1 MYTAYVTNSSGTT
14 LSLSQNE
21 NNYQVIEIT
30 GLSSAGAAVNITALA
45 GVPGGIFN
53 SAHINT
59 RNIVIN
65 LSLNGNIEENRINL
79 YNMFP
84 EGEKVRFDYSN
95 DTIGEV
101 YINGYVERME
111 CAQFVQKEIAQISI
125 ICDYPYF
132 QSVYPVIVPA
142 AASVEFN
149 NLSNVASGAIFRISV
164 LQDSTVIQINDENG
178 NFMKFGNY
186 AVTNYFRAGNSI
198 IIDTRQGQKSAIIRS
213 PAQWTENI
221 LKYLQPGSTFLNI
234 VPGSNTISVSNAENY
249 KVAVQFY
256 KTFRGV

>member
-1 MYTAYVTNSSGTT
+1 MYTAHVTNSSGTT

-65 LSLNGNIEENRINL
+65 LALNGNIEENRINL

-101 YINGYVERME
+101 YINGYIERME
-111 CAQFVQKEIAQISI
+111 CAQFVQKEVAQISI

-132 QSVYPVIVPA
+132 QSTTAVTVPA

-186 AVTNYFRAGNSI
+186 AVTNYFRAGNI
-198 IIDTRQGQKSAIIRS
+198 IIINTRQGQKSAIKRAS
-213 PAQWTENI
+213 TQQTENI
-221 LKYLQPGSTFLNI
+221 LKYLQPGSTFLYI
-234 VPGSNTISVSNAENY
+234 VPGTNTISVQHADNY
-249 KVAVQFY
+249 QVAVQYF

>member
-1 MYTAYVTNSSGTT
+1 MYTAYVTNSSGNT

-30 GLSSAGAAVNITALA
+30 GLSSTGAAVNITALA

-65 LSLNGNIEENRINL
+65 LALNGNIEENRINL
-79 YNMFP
+79 YRMFP

-101 YINGYVERME
+101 YINGYIERME
-111 CAQFVQKEIAQISI
+111 CAQFVQKEVAQISI

-132 QSVYPVIVPA
+132 QSTTAVTIPA
-142 AASVEFN
+142 AASVTFDN
-149 NLSNVASGAIFRISV
+149 PSNVASGAVFRISV
-164 LQDSTVIQINDENG
+164 LQDSTTIQINDGSG
-178 NFMKFGNY
+178 NYMKFGY
-186 AVTNYFRAGNSI
+186 QVTGFFKAGSLI
-198 IIDTRQGQKSAIIRS
+198 TIDSRQGLKSATMRGTSGAIS
-213 PAQWTENI
+213 SI
-221 LKYLQPGSTFLNI
+221 LKYILPRSTFLQIN
-234 VPGSNTISVSNAENY
+234 PGSNTISVENSENY
-249 KVAVQFY
+249 QVAVQFF
-256 KTFRGV
+256 KTLRGV

>member
-1 MYTAYVTNSSGTT
+1 MYTAAVTNSRGNT
-14 LSLSQNE
+14 LWLSQNE

-65 LSLNGNIEENRINL
+65 LALNGNIEENRINL

-101 YINGYVERME
+101 YINGYIERME
-111 CAQFVQKEIAQISI
+111 CAQFVQKEVAQISI

-132 QSVYPVIVPA
+132 QSTTAVIVPA

-149 NLSNVASGAIFRISV
+149 NLSNVASGAIFRVSV
-164 LQDSTVIQINDENG
+164 LQDSTTFQINDENG
-178 NFMKFGNY
+178 NYMKFGY
-186 AVTNYFRAGNSI
+186 QVTGFFRAGSLI
-198 IIDTRQGQKSAIIRS
+198 IIDSRQGQKSATMRNS
-213 PAQWTENI
+213 AQQITDI
-221 LKYLQPGSTFLNI
+221 LKYMLPGSTFLNI

>member
-1 MYTAYVTNSSGTT
+1 MYTATVTNSSGTT

-65 LSLNGNIEENRINL
+65 LALNGNIEENRINL

-101 YINGYVERME
+101 YINGYIERME
-111 CAQFVQKEIAQISI
+111 CAQFVQKEVAQISI

-132 QSVYPVIVPA
+132 QSTTAVTVPA

-178 NFMKFGNY
+178 NFMKFGYY
-186 AVTNYFRAGNSI
+186 AVTNYFRAGNDI
-198 IIDTRQGQKSAIIRS
+198 IIDTRQGQKSAIKRDS
-213 PAQWTENI
+213 TQQTENI

-234 VPGSNTISVSNAENY
+234 VPGTNTISVQNAENY
-249 KVAVQFY
+249 KVAIHYF

>member
-1 MYTAYVTNSSGTT
+1 MYTALVTNSSGTT

-21 NNYQVIEIT
+21 KNYQVIEIT

-65 LSLNGNIEENRINL
+65 LALNGNIEENRINL

-101 YINGYVERME
+101 YINGYIERME
-111 CAQFVQKEIAQISI
+111 CAQFVQKEVAQISI

-132 QSVYPVIVPA
+132 KSTTAVIVPA
-142 AASVEFN
+142 AASVKFN
-149 NLSNVASGAIFRISV
+149 NLSNVASGAIFRVSI
-164 LQDSTVIQINDENG
+164 LQDSTTFQINDENG
-178 NFMKFGNY
+178 NYMKFGY
-186 AVTNYFRAGNSI
+186 QVAGFFRAGSLI
-198 IIDTRQGQKSAIIRS
+198 IIDSRQGQKSATMRNS
-213 PAQWTENI
+213 AQQITDI
-221 LKYLQPGSTFLNI
+221 LKYMLPGSTFLNI

>member
-1 MYTAYVTNSSGTT
+1 MYTAAVTNSRGNT
-14 LSLSQNE
+14 LWLSQNE

-65 LSLNGNIEENRINL
+65 LALNGNIEENRINL

-101 YINGYVERME
+101 YINGYIERME
-111 CAQFVQKEIAQISI
+111 CAQFVQKEVAQISI

-132 QSVYPVIVPA
+132 QSTTAVIVPA

-149 NLSNVASGAIFRISV
+149 NLSNVASGAIFRVSV
-164 LQDSTVIQINDENG
+164 LQDSTTFQINDENG
-178 NFMKFGNY
+178 NYMKFGY
-186 AVTNYFRAGNSI
+186 QVTGFFRAGSLI
-198 IIDTRQGQKSAIIRS
+198 IIDSRQGQKSATMRNS
-213 PAQWTENI
+213 AQQITNI
-221 LKYLQPGSTFLNI
+221 LKYMLPGSTFLNI

>member
-1 MYTAYVTNSSGTT
+1 MYTATVTNSSGTT

-30 GLSSAGAAVNITALA
+30 GLSSTGAAVNITALA

-65 LSLNGNIEENRINL
+65 LALNGNIEENRINL

-101 YINGYVERME
+101 YINGYIERME
-111 CAQFVQKEIAQISI
+111 CAQFVQKEVAQISI

-132 QSVYPVIVPA
+132 QSAYGVTVPA
-142 AASVEFN
+142 AASITFN
-149 NLSNVASGAIFRISV
+149 NQSNVASGAIFRVPV
-164 LQDSTVIQINDENG
+164 LQDTNVIQINDENE
-178 NFMKFGNY
+178 NFMRFGAY
-186 AVTNYFRAGNSI
+186 WAAGYYRAGNNI
-198 IIDTRQGQKSAIIRS
+198 IIDSRQGHKSAILYRS
-213 PAQWTENI
+213 GQQTENI
-221 LKYLQPGSTFLNI
+221 IKQIQPGSTFLNI

-249 KVAVQFY
+249 QVAVQYF

>member
-21 NNYQVIEIT
+21 KNYQVIEIT

-65 LSLNGNIEENRINL
+65 LALTGNIEENRINL

-101 YINGYVERME
+101 YINGYIERME
-111 CAQFVQKEIAQISI
+111 CAQFVQKEVAQISI

-132 QSVYPVIVPA
+132 QSTTAVTVPA

-164 LQDSTVIQINDENG
+164 LQDSTVIQINDKNG

-198 IIDTRQGQKSAIIRS
+198 IIDSRQGQKSAILYHS
-213 PAQWTENI
+213 GQQTENI
-221 LKYLQPGSTFLNI
+221 IKHIQPGSTFLNI
-234 VPGSNTISVSNAENY
+234 VPGTNTISVQNAENY
-249 KVAVQFY
+249 KVAIHYF

>member
-1 MYTAYVTNSSGTT
+1 MYTAAVTNSRGNT
-14 LSLSQNE
+14 LWLSQNE

-65 LSLNGNIEENRINL
+65 LALNGNIEENRINL

-101 YINGYVERME
+101 YINGYIERME
-111 CAQFVQKEIAQISI
+111 CAQFVQKEVAQISI

-132 QSVYPVIVPA
+132 QSTTAVIVPA

-149 NLSNVASGAIFRISV
+149 NLSNVASGAIFRVSV
-164 LQDSTVIQINDENG
+164 LQDSTTFQINDENG
-178 NFMKFGNY
+178 NYMKFGY
-186 AVTNYFRAGNSI
+186 QVTGFFRAGSLI
-198 IIDTRQGQKSAIIRS
+198 IIDSRQGQKSATMRNSVQQI
-213 PAQWTENI
+213 TDI
-221 LKYLQPGSTFLNI
+221 LKYMLPGSTFLNI